1 MLKPRHEKFAQGIAS
16 GKNATKAYID
26 AGFSKNG
33 AGQSGDRLLK
43 NAEIIARIKE
53 LQQKSVSKLDF
64 SREDYQRLCL
74 ERFRKLD
81 PHEPA
86 CAKHGE
92 MLAKSVGFNEPEKI
106 ELSGGLDII
115 VEIGGAP
122 NQN

>member
-1 MLKPRHEKFAQGIAS
+1 MLKPRHEKFAQGIAK
-16 GKNATKAYID
+16 GKTATKAYID

-33 AGQSGDRLLK
+33 ADGAACKLQG
-43 NAEIIARIKE
+43 NARIAARIKE
-53 LQQKSVSKLDF
+53 LQQKSVNALDF

-92 MLAKSVGFNEPEKI
+92 MLAKSIGFNDPEKI

-115 VEIGGAP
+115 IEIGGAP
-122 NQN
+122 NPN